1 MEEAEKTR
9 KTEKTPFRRSIQ
21 LKFALSYI
29 VIIAAVLALLN
40 TYPVLVSQD
49 LVFHSKASLLQ
60 SQATVI
66 ANSLALSATLTADTV
81 REYIDG
87 SLMGSLDNAGRIR
100 ILEYRATQN
109 RYALLSEVTAALKGY
124 DVAASEYR
132 DGAFRSRA
140 ATPVMYRGVTIGAVY
155 VYENDCLLYTSPS
168 PRDS

>member
-9 KTEKTPFRRSIQ
+9 KTEKIPFRRSIQ

-100 ILEYRATQN
+100 ILVTDPSARVLYDSDEYRATQN
-109 RYALLSEVTAALKGY
+109 RYA
-124 DVAASEYR
+124 
-132 DGAFRSRA
+132 
-140 ATPVMYRGVTIGAVY
+140 
-155 VYENDCLLYTSPS
+155 CLLYTS
-168 PRDS
+168 DAADE